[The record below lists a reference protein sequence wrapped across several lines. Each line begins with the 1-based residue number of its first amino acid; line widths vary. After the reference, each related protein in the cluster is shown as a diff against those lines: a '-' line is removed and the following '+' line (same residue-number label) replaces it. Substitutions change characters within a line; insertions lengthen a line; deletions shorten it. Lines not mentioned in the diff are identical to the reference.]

1 MKRIEKSGLLS
12 GVLILSA
19 SGILVKVVGLFY
31 KIPLTHLLGDG
42 GMGYFTGAYTIYL
55 FFYLL
60 TTAGLPVALSMMI
73 AKARAE
79 GDEAKVR
86 AVDRT
91 ATILFGTVGLI
102 SSALLFFCAPWLARM
117 VGNPGAALSIAA
129 IAPSLF
135 FSCVM
140 GEIRGYFQGFQWMLP
155 TALSQVIEAVGKV
168 IIGVFLANW
177 ALDRGYPAENVAALA
192 ILGIM
197 ISSFFSM
204 LMLMIMKGKYSR
216 RMVYNRTRQKG
227 QPALRSLAAH
237 LCRIALPITLSS
249 SVISL
254 SGVLDLATV
263 MHRLRSVGYT
273 AEVANALYG
282 NYTALAGSMVNMP
295 IVLIVPISTG
305 LVPYITS
312 SLAAGRADKVRT
324 TVETALRTTLLI
336 AMPAAMGMAALAKPI
351 LCLLFE
357 DTAAASA
364 APLLAMLAPSL
375 IFTALANVTGSMLQ
389 AAGGIGVPVLSMTVG
404 SAVKVLSSWYF
415 IGKFGIAGTPVGTF
429 LCYFVICLI
438 NFGFLTAKTGVQIR
452 FTGLFL
458 RPLIAGLLCGAAAGA
473 LYPLL
478 SGRLPATLATL
489 TAIAG
494 AGIVYLLAVLA
505 LGALGKEDLA
515 ALPGGQKLIHLLERR
530 KNKGSSGRPAAS
542 LPIPGKERIQS

>member
-1 MKRIEKSGLLS
+1 MKHSEKSGLLS

-19 SGILVKVVGLFY
+19 AGILVKVVGLFY
-31 KIPLTHLLGDG
+31 KIPLTNLLGDD

-55 FFYLL
+55 FFYLV

-73 AKARAE
+73 ARAKAK
-79 GDEAKVR
+79 GDGD
-86 AVDRT
+86 AVHAIDRV
-91 ATILFGTVGLI
+91 ATLLFGSVGLI
-102 SSALLFFCAPWLARM
+102 SSALLFFCAPLLARL
-117 VGNPGAALSIAA
+117 VGNPSAGLCIAA
-129 IAPSLF
+129 IAPSLL

-192 ILGIM
+192 ILGIT

-204 LMLMIMKGKYSR
+204 VMLLIMKGRYGR
-216 RMVYNRTRQKG
+216 RMVYNRLKKKG
-227 QPALRSLAAH
+227 ELSTLRGIAAR

-254 SGVLDLATV
+254 SGVLDLMTV
-263 MHRLRSVGYT
+263 MHRLQSIGYT

-312 SLAAGRADKVRT
+312 SLAAGRLDKVRT

-336 AMPAAMGMAALAKPI
+336 AMPAAFGIAALAKPI

-357 DTAAASA
+357 DGAATSA
-364 APLLAMLAPSL
+364 APLLAILAPSL

-389 AAGGIGVPVLSMTVG
+389 STGGVGVPVLSMSVG
-404 SAVKVLSSWYF
+404 GLVKVLSSWYF
-415 IGKFGIAGTPVGTF
+415 IGKFGIYGTPIGTF

-438 NFGFLTAKTGVQIR
+438 NFGYLTAKTGVQIR
-452 FTGLFL
+452 FAGLFL
-458 RPLIAGLLCGAAAGA
+458 KPLFAGLLCGCAASFVYPVLVQKLPGAPATMASIAAGG
-473 LYPLL
+473 L
-478 SGRLPATLATL
+478 
-489 TAIAG
+489 
-494 AGIVYLLAVLA
+494 VYLLTVLLIGAV
-505 LGALGKEDLA
+505 GKEDLA
-515 ALPGGQKLIHLLERR
+515 ALPGG
-530 KNKGSSGRPAAS
+530 
-542 LPIPGKERIQS
+542 ERIMKLFNRMKKKRTINHGTKG